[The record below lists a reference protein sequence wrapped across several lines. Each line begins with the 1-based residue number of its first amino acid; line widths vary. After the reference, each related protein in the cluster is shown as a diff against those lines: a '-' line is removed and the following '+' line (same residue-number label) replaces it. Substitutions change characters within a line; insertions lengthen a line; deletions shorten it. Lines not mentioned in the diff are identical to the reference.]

1 MSTAEPN
8 PWQTLT
14 SRQVYDNAWL
24 TVNHH
29 EVVTP
34 RGTNGIYGVVHF
46 KNRGIGIIPIDDEDH
61 TWLVG
66 QFRYAIDR
74 YSWEIPEGGGPL
86 EEHDP
91 IETAYRELK
100 EECGLDAAQI
110 ELLLE
115 FDLSNSVTDEVGA
128 VYVAR
133 DLTPCQTSPDD
144 TEVLA
149 LRRLPVDEAIRM
161 ATHGEITDA
170 ISLMGLM
177 KLALQRNGLA

>member
-1 MSTAEPN
+1 MSESIPN
-8 PWQTLT
+8 PWQTV
-14 SRQVYDNAWL
+14 SSQEVYDNAWITL
-24 TVNHH
+24 HHH

-34 RGTNGIYGVVHF
+34 TGTDGIYGVVHF

-86 EEHDP
+86 SEPDP
-91 IETAYRELK
+91 AETASRELK
-100 EECGLDAAQI
+100 EECGLDAGRI
-110 ELLLE
+110 ELLME

-133 DLTPCQTSPDD
+133 DLTPCETSPDD
-144 TEVLA
+144 TEVLV

-161 ATHGEITDA
+161 AIEGEITDS
-170 ISLMGLM
+170 ISVMGLM
-177 KLALQRNGLA
+177 KLALQRNGLT